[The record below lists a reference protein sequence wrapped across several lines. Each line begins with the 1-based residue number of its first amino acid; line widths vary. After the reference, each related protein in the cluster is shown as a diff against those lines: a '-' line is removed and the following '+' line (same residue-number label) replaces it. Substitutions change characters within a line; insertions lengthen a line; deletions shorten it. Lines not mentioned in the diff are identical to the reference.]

1 MDVSTATAL
10 KAGTRVLVPWGL
22 DEPREAVVVEV
33 WGDSD
38 APSHI
43 RVQLLQTD
51 AEDDEAALLLLKPSM
66 ITIAA

>member
-1 MDVSTATAL
+1 MRTVAAL

-22 DEPREAVVVEV
+22 DDPRQAVVVEV
-33 WGDSD
+33 WGDPE

-51 AEDDEAALLLLKPSM
+51 AEDDEAAVLLLKPSM
-66 ITIAA
+66 VALAA